1 MQYNK
6 SHYNIFVTHTF
17 ELKEIEGEL
26 SFKAVRIP
34 TKLILTYDK
43 DGAQILFSSQSEYY
57 DPFEHRMT
65 SKEKSSVMPP
75 YIEFANLDINDLN
88 SMLNYAN
95 TRGIPGSPTAAE
107 EYLPSGVLDEKILY
121 DITGTT
127 QKIER
132 SGLITHPPIYPLWKF
147 KKDILKMRAVLDLKK
162 IIEDNFSPELLQRYS
177 LLCFEAGINSHKMQ
191 ENRFKRKFPN
201 NRKIFRSF
209 PEIVFK
215 EAINQE
221 LSGIWP
227 MIESRNENI
236 WSILLCKNLKQAL
249 YLTLYNDITIP
260 TATCADPKCGKY
272 FNIDHKGKIYC
283 SPYCGTKV
291 ARRKHYWDKERPK
304 RLAQTKGGLHGKKT
318 RKG

>member
-43 DGAQILFSSQSEYY
+43 DGGQILFSSQSEYY

-88 SMLNYAN
+88 SMFNYAN

-107 EYLPSGVLDEKILY
+107 EYLPSGVLDEKLLH
-121 DITGTT
+121 DLTATT
-127 QKIER
+127 QKIEL
-132 SGLITHPPIYPLWKF
+132 SGLITPPPVYPLWKF
-147 KKDILKMRAVLDLKK
+147 KKDILKMRAVLNLKK
-162 IIEDNFSPELLQRYS
+162 IIEGNFPPELLQRYK
-177 LLCFEAGINSHKMQ
+177 LLCSEAGVNSH
-191 ENRFKRKFPN
+191 EFEVNRN

-209 PEIVFK
+209 PEIAFK

-221 LSGIWP
+221 LSDIWP

-249 YLTLYNDITIP
+249 YLTLFNDITIP

-283 SPYCGTKV
+283 SPSCATKV
-291 ARRKHYWDKERPK
+291 ARRKHYWKMERPK
-304 RLAQTKGGLHGKKT
+304 RLAQTKGGSSHGKTKL
-318 RKG
+318 KG